1 MKKLCILFL
10 VSLIFLAS
18 CATVGNDVS
27 KTDVSQ
33 NGISQSDVSQGGESS
48 QTVSVDRG
56 ESLLARGDLMQL
68 VSAKQVD
75 GKQADD
81 AFRRS
86 QMRLAMEL
94 FTACA
99 SASEGENVLI
109 SPLSIQVALAMT
121 ANGASGQ
128 TLEEMQTLLGGDIPL
143 DELNAYLYEYVN
155 ALPSDDKYKV
165 SLANSI
171 WFREKRD
178 FEVYESFL
186 QTNADYYKAQ
196 AYAAPFDDTTLEQ
209 INAWADAHTDGM
221 IKKIIQEIEPDMMM
235 YLINALT
242 FDAEWASPYDEYSVY
257 NGTFIAYDG
266 KACDVEYMSAEEYYY
281 IEAKGAIG
289 FAKNYKDG
297 KYRFV
302 ALLPDEGLDIFDYI
316 ASLDGETVLNALD
329 GMQSASVLAT
339 MPKFSYE
346 YDLEMKDVLKSL
358 GMPTAFTDGAD
369 FSAMSNCDL
378 HIGTVIHK
386 TFIEVAE
393 KGTRAGAV
401 TAVGM
406 KEECEPMYQ
415 AVIKLDRPFVY
426 MIVDTAN
433 NLPLFVGTVTEI

>member
-18 CATVGNDVS
+18 CAAGGNDVS

-48 QTVSVDRG
+48 QTVSVDHG
-56 ESLLARGDLMQL
+56 ESLLARGDLMQF
-68 VSAKQVD
+68 VSAKNVD
-75 GKQADD
+75 GKQIDEV
-81 AFRRS
+81 FRRS

-94 FTACA
+94 FASCA
-99 SASEGENVLI
+99 QESEGKNVLI

-128 TLEEMQTLLGGDIPL
+128 TLEEMQALLGGDIPL

-155 ALPSDDKYKV
+155 TLPSSDKYKV
-165 SLANSI
+165 ELANSI
-171 WFREKRD
+171 WFREQSG

-186 QTNADYYKAQ
+186 QTNADYYKSQ
-196 AYAAPFDDTTLEQ
+196 AYAAPFDDTTVEQ
-209 INAWADAHTDGM
+209 INKWVDVHTDGM
-221 IKKIIQEIEPDMMM
+221 IKEVVDEIDPLTMM
-235 YLINALT
+235 YLINALV
-242 FDAEWASPYDEYSVY
+242 FDAEWAVPYDEYSVHD
-257 NGTFIAYDG
+257 GTFTALGG
-266 KACDVEYMSAEEYYY
+266 KACDVEYMSAEEGYYL
-281 IEAKGAIG
+281 ETKDAVG

-302 ALLPDEGLDIFDYI
+302 TLLPDEGVDVYDYI
-316 ASLDGETVLNALD
+316 ASLDGETMLNALD
-329 GMQSASVLAT
+329 NMERTSVLAT

-369 FSAMSNCDL
+369 FSAMSNHDL
-378 HIGTVIHK
+378 HIGAVIHK

-401 TAVGM
+401 TSVGM
-406 KEECEPMYQ
+406 MEECAPMYQ

-426 MIVDTAN
+426 LIIDTET
-433 NLPLFVGTVTEI
+433 NLPLFVGTVAEF